1 MHKIFIP
8 IALFSFGTLFL
19 IIGID
24 GVLEARQSQS
34 WLSTEGLITK
44 SDVVVKV
51 KRVGKLGKN
60 SRKRKTR
67 RASIEYQYQV
77 DGIKYHSHRVT
88 FGMVESADEL
98 VAEYP
103 NHKRVIVYYDPS
115 DPSSAVLIPGERTY
129 TFIFIGAIFIG
140 VGAIFQFVKPLEK
153 LHNLIYLKSRN

>member
-67 RASIEYQYQV
+67 RASIEYQY
-77 DGIKYHSHRVT
+77 
-88 FGMVESADEL
+88 
-98 VAEYP
+98 
-103 NHKRVIVYYDPS
+103 YDPS